1 MKLIYYELKKVLSK
15 RLFISLCVFCFA
27 VNLCAFYFTH
37 NDYQAEMYREYHAEY
52 EEMLRKYS
60 VMKPDE
66 ALSEI
71 LKDEEAIQ
79 IMYVMQDAAMGV
91 DNGLYEFSMSK
102 LEEYRKSNPEAYKK
116 AEEMLVSYSDNETA
130 RYFRAVTK
138 MQLEYLSEYPG
149 FIGEMGERAQAQTE
163 FSVFSDKDSFSYK
176 NIMKTA
182 EDYDGLQ
189 NTKIT
194 LGSDYP
200 LVSALTYNIGDYF
213 VIAIVF
219 LACIYLFRFERDKGL
234 SDLVR
239 SSKNGRLKTAI
250 SKMCALMLLTVII
263 TIIAEFSTIAESTIL
278 FGKWELSRPIQSIKD
293 FQNCILPLRCDDFC
307 LLYLI
312 GKAAA
317 MAALA
322 AVISLVF
329 IAVPSAVTSYALSG
343 VVLAAEFALYHAV
356 PQDAFF
362 NHLKY
367 VNIFYILD
375 TSHFFGKYLNLNIF
389 RVPLHSNAVTLFFAL
404 ILFIVCIT
412 VSVVIFILKGQ
423 ETARDPLSELIE
435 KFFRSHAKI
444 NGSTAILTGELYKYL
459 VSSRMAAVMLAVVIF
474 AVSSSMG
481 SVTYRTNEESV
492 AVYRQY
498 ISQVEGKTP
507 TQAKSYIENE
517 KKAID
522 SADSNTVVQQNDLL
536 PAEIALAAQNR
547 ANARKQ
553 GFDILYEQ
561 YIRLT
566 QLEANG
572 VSARF
577 VDETIYADLVSNP
590 FREWR
595 SLLWC
600 VLLVILTIPFV
611 FTYEYRKNMI
621 DLLQATKNG
630 RRKLFLAKLTVA
642 ALSLIVSFA
651 AVYVPFMVRFYR
663 SFHAASL
670 KVPLVCV
677 SGYSGSGLNISIGA
691 AYLLETAAY
700 FFIAVMASSL
710 VVFISIYAKN
720 HTLTVVFS
728 AAALI
733 IPMIVIYPFERLH
746 IGELFKDNAS
756 IKLLAVTTVTLVLS
770 AILISL
776 SMRKFTGR
784 KEVR

>member
-15 RLFISLCVFCFA
+15 RLFISLCVFSFI

-37 NDYQAEMYREYHAEY
+37 NDYQAEMYRECRSEY
-52 EEMLRKYS
+52 EEMLHKYS
-60 VMKPDE
+60 EMKPDE

-71 LKDEEAIQ
+71 SNDEEAIQ
-79 IMYVMQDAAMGV
+79 ILYAMQDAAAGA
-91 DNGLYEFSMSK
+91 DDSLYEFKMSQ
-102 LEEYRKSNPEAYKK
+102 LEEYRKTNPEAYKK

-130 RYFRAVTK
+130 RYFRIVTK

-250 SKMCALMLLTVII
+250 SKMCALLLLTVII

-293 FQNCILPLRCDDFC
+293 FQNCILPVRCDDFC

-317 MAALA
+317 MAVLA
-322 AVISLVF
+322 AVISLTFV
-329 IAVPSAVTSYALSG
+329 AVPSAVTSYAVSG
-343 VVLAAEFALYHAV
+343 TVLALEFALYHAV
-356 PQDAFF
+356 SQDAFF

-367 VNIFYILD
+367 INIFYILD
-375 TSHFFGKYLNLNIF
+375 TSRFFGKYLNLNIF
-389 RVPLHSNAVTLFFAL
+389 RVPLHANSITSIFAL
-404 ILFIVCIT
+404 ILFAACLVASAAVFT
-412 VSVVIFILKGQ
+412 LKGQ
-423 ETARDPLSELIE
+423 ETAKDPLSETIE
-435 KFFRSHAKI
+435 NFFRAHAKI
-444 NGSTAILTGELYKYL
+444 NGSTAVLTGELYKYL
-459 VSSRMAAVMLAVVIF
+459 ISSKMAVLMLAVVIF

-481 SVTYRTNEESV
+481 TVTYRTNEESV
-492 AVYRQY
+492 AAYRQY
-498 ISQVEGKTP
+498 ITQVEGKTP
-507 TQAKSYIENE
+507 SQAKSYIENE

-522 SADSNTVVQQNDLL
+522 SADLNTSARQNDLL
-536 PAEIALAAQNR
+536 PAEITLAAQNK

-553 GFDILYEQ
+553 GFDMFYEQ
-561 YIRLT
+561 YIRLRE
-566 QLEANG
+566 LEKSG
-572 VSARF
+572 TPARF
-577 VDETIYADLVSNP
+577 VDETVYSDVINNP
-590 FREWR
+590 LREWR

-642 ALSLIVSFA
+642 VLSLVVTFA

-663 SFHAASL
+663 SFHTASL
-670 KVPLVCV
+670 KAPLACV
-677 SGYSGSGLNISIGA
+677 SDYSDSGLDISIGT
-691 AYLLETAAY
+691 AYLLETIAY
-700 FFIAVMASSL
+700 FFTAIMAASL

-728 AAALI
+728 AAALV
-733 IPMIVIYPFERLH
+733 IPLIVIYPFEILR
-746 IGELFKDNAS
+746 IGELFRDNTS
-756 IKLLAVTTVTLVLS
+756 FMLLAVITVTLVLS